1 MAKEIGEIKAHGS
14 SKLSSQPL
22 INPKENASAITLK
35 SSRTLDEP
43 IPLAKPILPPSH
55 PETSPPK
62 PKSAPKV
69 SFKEP
74 LVTHIPLPFPTR
86 LAKSKKDEQENEVL
100 ETFRKVQVNIPLL
113 DVIKQVP
120 RYVKFF
126 KELSTNKR
134 KLKGNEVVSIGENCS
149 AVLQKKLPPK
159 LKDPGSFTI
168 PCTIGK
174 TRFGKAM
181 LDLGASTN
189 AMPYS
194 VFAS

>member
-1 MAKEIGEIKAHGS
+1 MSPYPQAE
-14 SKLSSQPL
+14 
-22 INPKENASAITLK
+22 
-35 SSRTLDEP
+35 
-43 IPLAKPILPPSH
+43 PILPPSH
-55 PETSPPK
+55 HETAPPK
-62 PKSAPKV
+62 PKNAPKV

-74 LVTHIPLPFPTR
+74 LVTHIPPPFPTR
-86 LAKSKKDEQENEVL
+86 LAKPNRYEQENKVL

-113 DVIKQVP
+113 DAIKQVP
-120 RYVKFF
+120 RYAKFL
-126 KELSTNKR
+126 KELCTNKR
-134 KLKGNEVVSIGENCS
+134 KLKRNEVVSVGENCS

-174 TRFGKAM
+174 TSLCKAM